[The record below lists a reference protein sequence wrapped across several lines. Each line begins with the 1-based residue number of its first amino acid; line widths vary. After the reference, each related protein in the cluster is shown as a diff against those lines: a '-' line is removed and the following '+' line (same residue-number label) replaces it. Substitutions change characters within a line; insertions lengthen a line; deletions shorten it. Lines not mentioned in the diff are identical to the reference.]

1 MAMNARD
8 PGDRQGRV
16 GGAEPR
22 PSGVQLLEETDFA
35 DIEGSVGIHELLGDG
50 GVSRRVPARP

>member
-1 MAMNARD
+1 MNARD

-35 DIEGSVGIHELLGDG
+35 DIEGSVGIHELLGDV
-50 GVSRRVPARP
+50 GVVKAGPGPPMT